1 MAKKKKVADESEIL
15 TEAIVNGMLELKAKD
30 IVILDMRTVGSSITD
45 FFVICTG
52 ESNTQVDAI
61 ANSIRKEVQK
71 IVGEPPHH
79 EEGFSNSEWI
89 LLDYVNVVAHIFQ
102 PDHRKYYNLEKL
114 WADAEIKQIAA

>member
-61 ANSIRKEVQK
+61 ANSIRKEV
-71 IVGEPPHH
+71 E
-79 EEGFSNSEWI
+79 
-89 LLDYVNVVAHIFQ
+89 AHR
-102 PDHRKYYNLEKL
+102 P
-114 WADAEIKQIAA
+114 